1 MSVPVPCPTCG
12 TVLLAP
18 PGSAGR
24 KARCR
29 KCEAKFRIPGVAEA
43 EPAVV
48 DESLMLSAFDFSVDL
63 GTDPAKS
70 NPTIGS
76 GTGYKPRQATG
87 GAGKIVFLIAG
98 LLIALLAVAGGG
110 LFWWKNANLPAE
122 AKVSPDRPK
131 VQRPTEEPKA
141 KPSGESA
148 KRSRG
153 QDRPRPV
160 DETPVDPTADKRT
173 RKDAPPRPVR
183 IAGPKLPPAPADDAK
198 PISAAATVI
207 ALPYDPGQV
216 QSVMV
221 NASATR
227 LAVVRL
233 TFAGFQGKGA
243 IRTVDV
249 HTYPSATLLA
259 TIEVPS
265 DVPEAPITLGRE
277 DGLLVA
283 ETQPGAVTAW
293 KAGNG
298 KKVIDQ
304 ASVVPAAG
312 ARSMLVGFVPGD
324 ESLLAI
330 GPNGTIYRVAV
341 EGAKVTT
348 AFEPKGV
355 LSPSFTAARNR
366 NVVVP
371 ADGKLAAYGDG
382 STIVVASLTGGTA
395 RVEWTSPH
403 KVDQWRALAVDAGGN
418 RIAGVALDAGGT
430 AWIQVGRFGEAK
442 AIVNAVL
449 PGESGEVT
457 GLHWY
462 GETVAV
468 RTDANLM
475 ILYDCET
482 GGFIGSCRLPPSPI
496 RSATIPG
503 GDRLIAVV
511 PREAKSFA
519 LIDAEFPF
527 DGYFSLRDRAAD
539 DRQPV
544 SLRFGPSGFVK

>member
-1 MSVPVPCPTCG
+1 MSVPIPCPTCG

-18 PGSAGR
+18 PGKVGR

-29 KCEAKFRIPGVAEA
+29 KCQAKFRIPGVAEG
-43 EPAVV
+43 ESAVV
-48 DESLMLSAFDFSVDL
+48 EESLMLSAFDFSVEP

-76 GTGYKPRQATG
+76 GTGYKPRPATG
-87 GAGKIVFLIAG
+87 GAGKVILVIAG
-98 LLIALLAVAGGG
+98 LLIALLATAGGIA
-110 LFWWKNANLPAE
+110 LWWKNPNLPPE
-122 AKVSPDRPK
+122 AKVNPDRLK
-131 VQRPTEEPKA
+131 GQRPPEEGKG
-141 KPSGESA
+141 KTSTESA
-148 KRSRG
+148 KRPRG
-153 QDRPRPV
+153 QDRPHSV
-160 DETPVDPTADKRT
+160 DEGPVDPTTEKRT
-173 RKDAPPRPVR
+173 PKDTPPRLVR

-198 PISAAATVI
+198 PMTAAATVI
-207 ALPYDPGQV
+207 ALPYDPGEV
-216 QSVMV
+216 QGLMV

-227 LAVVRL
+227 LAVVRT

-243 IRTVDV
+243 IRTVNI
-249 HTYPSATLLA
+249 HSYPSATSLA

-265 DVPEAPITLGRE
+265 DVPEAPITLGRD

-283 ETQPGAVTAW
+283 ETQPGAVSAW
-293 KAGNG
+293 RSGNG

-304 ASVVPAAG
+304 VAVIPAAG
-312 ARSMLVGFVPGD
+312 PKAMLVGFVPGD

-330 GPNGTIYRVAV
+330 GTNGTIYRVAV
-341 EGAKVTT
+341 EGGKVTT
-348 AFEPKGV
+348 AFDPKGV
-355 LSPSFTAARNR
+355 LAPSFVARRNR
-366 NVVVP
+366 NFDIP
-371 ADGKLAAYGDG
+371 ADGKLAALGDA

-395 RVEWTSPH
+395 RVEWTSPY
-403 KVDQWRALAVDAGGN
+403 KIEQWRALAVDAGGS
-418 RIAGVALDAGGT
+418 RFAGVAIDTAGT
-430 AWIQVGRFGEAK
+430 TWIQVGRFGAAK

-457 GLHWY
+457 SLHWY

-482 GGFIGSCRLPPSPI
+482 GGFIGSCRLPPCPI

-503 GDRLIAVV
+503 GDHLIAVAAK
-511 PREAKSFA
+511 EAKSFA
-519 LIDAEFPF
+519 LIDGEFPF

-544 SLRFGPSGFVK
+544 SLRFGPTGFVK